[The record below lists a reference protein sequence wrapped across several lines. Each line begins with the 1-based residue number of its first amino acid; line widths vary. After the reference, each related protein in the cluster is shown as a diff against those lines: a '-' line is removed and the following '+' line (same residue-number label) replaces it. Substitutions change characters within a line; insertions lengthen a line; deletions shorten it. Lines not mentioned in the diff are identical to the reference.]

1 MSENEWYREFE
12 IGRTDI
18 RDDDD
23 DDDCSGQRSRRRT
36 LVKAA
41 RVGKLI

>member
-23 DDDCSGQRSRRRT
+23 DDCSGQRSRRRT

-41 RVGKLI
+41 RVGELI